1 MEKCWNIKKE
11 SMDVFSGWVQL
22 NSKIKMTGRLL
33 FLGLVL
39 IIWMAGCLKNDTP
52 EPQMYAGVAI
62 YHSSPDSP
70 DLNIILDNEVINTVA
85 FKYKNYSNYIEVLE
99 GDRRIRFNNFSDG
112 TNLVDATLNFEVNK
126 SYTLFV
132 INTLSNIEL
141 LRISD
146 ATDFPSSGTGKVR
159 CLQLSPDAPQV
170 ELKWTGESTP
180 LFSGMTF
187 KQVEDFK
194 EVPFG
199 KYSLEVKV
207 IGGTGRTIVVADVEI
222 KEGGYYTILIEG
234 FDNPTAIS
242 NTMTARVIAN

>member
-1 MEKCWNIKKE
+1 MKVAK
-11 SMDVFSGWVQL
+11 
-22 NSKIKMTGRLL
+22 R
-33 FLGLVL
+33 LVL
-39 IIWMAGCLKNDTP
+39 VGLLLTAGMGGCLKNDP
-52 EPQMYAGVAI
+52 PQPKLYAGVAI
-62 YHSSPDSP
+62 YHSSPNSP
-70 DLNIILDNEVINTVA
+70 DLNIIIDNEVINTAA

-99 GDRRIRFNNFSDG
+99 GDRRLRFNNFSDG

-146 ATDFPSSGTGKVR
+146 ATDFPSSGKGKVR
-159 CLQLSPDAPQV
+159 CLQLSPDAPQI

-187 KQVEDFK
+187 KQVKDFK

-207 IGGTGRTIVVADVEI
+207 IGGSGRTIVVPDVEI
-222 KEGGYYTILIEG
+222 KEAGYYTILIEG
-234 FDNPTAIS
+234 FDNPPATS